1 VVLRVLKY
9 DFNWQ
14 LVYRMQVPL
23 TLPKGARLDCV
34 AHFDNSPNNPANPD
48 PRKEVKWGPQTW
60 EKMMIGWFG
69 SPRSRVTEA
78 VPLLS

>member
-1 VVLRVLKY
+1 VLRVLKY

-23 TLPKGARLDCV
+23 TLPKGVRLDCV
-34 AHFDNSPNNPANPD
+34 AHFDNSPNNPD

-60 EKMMIGWFG
+60 RYLY
-69 SPRSRVTEA
+69 SCSARSERA
-78 VPLLS
+78 VFTLV